1 MLLEECELAWWA
13 WSCLRGRI
21 AAVEVCDP
29 RRNRWIFQDAVKS
42 DEVDAEK
49 LSEIRR
55 LGCYRVV
62 HQPQTEDLAAF
73 KKLVSHYQKLTQE
86 QAGLKCQIR
95 ARLRREGIFTSGSSL
110 FDPDEREE
118 YLKLVKHP
126 VVRGVLAEQLELLDH
141 VLEIQGRALRRVRRG
156 ARRLPIVKMLQEVPG
171 VGAILASVFVAYIQT
186 PHRFKSRR
194 QLWRYCR
201 LGVSERSSDGKR
213 LGRKRLDR
221 RGVGCM
227 KALSRTAFIAALRC
241 RDDNALQ
248 RFYRA
253 SLQRTGNPTH
263 ARLNTQR
270 KLLSIMW
277 SMWRNGT
284 EYQDDYE
291 SSCELKDT
299 PEAL

>member
-1 MLLEECELAWWA
+1 
-13 WSCLRGRI
+13 
-21 AAVEVCDP
+21 
-29 RRNRWIFQDAVKS
+29 
-42 DEVDAEK
+42 
-49 LSEIRR
+49 
-55 LGCYRVV
+55 
-62 HQPQTEDLAAF
+62 
-73 KKLVSHYQKLTQE
+73 
-86 QAGLKCQIR
+86 
-95 ARLRREGIFTSGSSL
+95 
-110 FDPDEREE
+110 
-118 YLKLVKHP
+118 
-126 VVRGVLAEQLELLDH
+126 
-141 VLEIQGRALRRVRRG
+141 
-156 ARRLPIVKMLQEVPG
+156 
-171 VGAILASVFVAYIQT
+171 
-186 PHRFKSRR
+186 
-194 QLWRYCR
+194 
-201 LGVSERSSDGKR
+201 
-213 LGRKRLDR
+213 
-221 RGVGCM
+221 M